1 MEIQKSNSRPPDK
14 QVCKFCESK
23 DLHSTWL
30 GVQPS
35 QKWCCSG
42 VIVRHSDVL
51 KEPSASLFPST
62 SISSSVMSPPSRCC
76 SRFRIHMISTS
87 KVDKSL
93 LETEPL
99 QGRDEDTVASAD
111 FSSMLSEEEREELKA
126 ELVQNYACFAYVI
139 IYVREASQQ
148 YSDLSTIGLEDEITT
163 LRQVLSAKERHLVE
177 IKQKLGMNLMNE
189 LKQNFSRSWYD
200 VQTTTAYKKT
210 HETLSHAGQKATAA
224 FSNVGT
230 AISKKFGDMR
240 NSPTFKSFEERVET
254 TVTSLKT
261 KVGGANHGG
270 GSFEE
275 VLSSTAHASAQ
286 SSGGGPRRAED
297 EELQC

>member
-1 MEIQKSNSRPPDK
+1 MAQMHCDAWWSHGSDIQK
-14 QVCKFCESK
+14 
-23 DLHSTWL
+23 
-30 GVQPS
+30 QP
-35 QKWCCSG
+35 
-42 VIVRHSDVL
+42 L
-51 KEPSASLFPST
+51 AE
-62 SISSSVMSPPSRCC
+62 
-76 SRFRIHMISTS
+76 RIYHINC
-87 KVDKSL
+87 L

-99 QGRDEDTVASAD
+99 QGRDEDAIASAD
-111 FSSMLSEEEREELKA
+111 SPSMLSEEEKEELKA
-126 ELVQNYACFAYVI
+126 ELVQ
-139 IYVREASQQ
+139 
-148 YSDLSTIGLEDEITT
+148 LEDEITT

-189 LKQNFSRSWYD
+189 LKQNFSKGWHD

-286 SSGGGPRRAED
+286 SSAGGPRLAEG

>member
-1 MEIQKSNSRPPDK
+1 MEAQAR
-14 QVCKFCESK
+14 
-23 DLHSTWL
+23 
-30 GVQPS
+30 G
-35 QKWCCSG
+35 
-42 VIVRHSDVL
+42 
-51 KEPSASLFPST
+51 
-62 SISSSVMSPPSRCC
+62 
-76 SRFRIHMISTS
+76 
-87 KVDKSL
+87 L

-99 QGRDEDTVASAD
+99 QGRDEDTGASAD
-111 FSSMLSEEEREELKA
+111 FPSMLSEEEKEELKA
-126 ELVQNYACFAYVI
+126 ELVQ
-139 IYVREASQQ
+139 
-148 YSDLSTIGLEDEITT
+148 LEDEITT
-163 LRQVLSAKERHLVE
+163 LRQVLSAKERRLVE

-189 LKQNFSRSWYD
+189 LKQNFSRSWHD

-261 KVGGANHGG
+261 KVGGTNQGG

-275 VLSSTAHASAQ
+275 VLSSTAQASAQ
-286 SSGGGPRRAED
+286 SSAGGPRRAEG

>member
-1 MEIQKSNSRPPDK
+1 MEAQA
-14 QVCKFCESK
+14 Q
-23 DLHSTWL
+23 
-30 GVQPS
+30 G
-35 QKWCCSG
+35 
-42 VIVRHSDVL
+42 
-51 KEPSASLFPST
+51 
-62 SISSSVMSPPSRCC
+62 
-76 SRFRIHMISTS
+76 
-87 KVDKSL
+87 L

-99 QGRDEDTVASAD
+99 QGRDEDAVASAD
-111 FSSMLSEEEREELKA
+111 FSSMLSEEEKEELKA
-126 ELVQNYACFAYVI
+126 ELVQ
-139 IYVREASQQ
+139 
-148 YSDLSTIGLEDEITT
+148 LEDEITT

-189 LKQNFSRSWYD
+189 LKQNFSKSWHD
-200 VQTTTAYKKT
+200 MQTSTAYKKT

-240 NSPTFKSFEERVET
+240 SHSIGYSIRHSISMPAMRNSPTFKSFEERVET

-261 KVGGANHGG
+261 KVGGSNHSG

-286 SSGGGPRRAED
+286 SSAGGPRRAEE

>member
-1 MEIQKSNSRPPDK
+1 MEAQAR
-14 QVCKFCESK
+14 
-23 DLHSTWL
+23 
-30 GVQPS
+30 G
-35 QKWCCSG
+35 
-42 VIVRHSDVL
+42 
-51 KEPSASLFPST
+51 
-62 SISSSVMSPPSRCC
+62 
-76 SRFRIHMISTS
+76 
-87 KVDKSL
+87 L

-111 FSSMLSEEEREELKA
+111 FPSMLSEEEKEELKA
-126 ELVQNYACFAYVI
+126 ELVQILLLFAGCAGSPPHCFTLRCFV
-139 IYVREASQQ
+139 
-148 YSDLSTIGLEDEITT
+148 LEDEITT

-189 LKQNFSRSWYD
+189 LKQNFSRSWHD

-240 NSPTFKSFEERVET
+240 SHSIGYSIRHSISMPAMRNSPTFKSFEERVET

-261 KVGGANHGG
+261 KVGGTNHGG

-275 VLSSTAHASAQ
+275 VLSSTAQASAQ
-286 SSGGGPRRAED
+286 SSAGGPRRAEG

>member
-1 MEIQKSNSRPPDK
+1 MEAQAR
-14 QVCKFCESK
+14 
-23 DLHSTWL
+23 
-30 GVQPS
+30 G
-35 QKWCCSG
+35 
-42 VIVRHSDVL
+42 
-51 KEPSASLFPST
+51 
-62 SISSSVMSPPSRCC
+62 
-76 SRFRIHMISTS
+76 
-87 KVDKSL
+87 L

-111 FSSMLSEEEREELKA
+111 SPSMLSEEEKEELKA
-126 ELVQNYACFAYVI
+126 ELVQ
-139 IYVREASQQ
+139 
-148 YSDLSTIGLEDEITT
+148 LEDEITT
-163 LRQVLSAKERHLVE
+163 LRQVLSAKERRLVE

-189 LKQNFSRSWYD
+189 LKQNFSRSWHD
-200 VQTTTAYKKT
+200 VQTTTAYKRT

-275 VLSSTAHASAQ
+275 VLSSTAQASAQ
-286 SSGGGPRRAED
+286 SSAGGPRRAEG